1 MEREGRKQKNK
12 QLALGIVIFI
22 TTSLLLLIGTTTI
35 SQNQKDDKVTVLHFG
50 MFAGS
55 YWDVPTGNCYQV
67 IDDAI
72 QRFEESHSNVK
83 IEYVSGILKDDY
95 SEWLAEQVLLGKEP
109 DVFMIPAGE
118 FDMLA
123 SVGVL
128 KDLDDFIKKDS
139 SFHEDAYYSAAYN
152 YGSIRQKQ
160 YALPYETVPTLMFVN
175 KTLLEKEGIA
185 MPDTNWTWQ
194 DFLDI
199 CRQVTKDTNGDGV
212 TDQFGYYDYGW
223 KNAVIS
229 NGISLFDDNGE
240 NTFFGDEKVEA
251 TVRFVKELTDVNQG
265 FTVTSKEF
273 DEGKVAFRPLDFSE
287 YKTYKPY
294 PWRIKKYSNFEWDCV
309 TMPAGPSGKNQSEVS
324 TLLIGVGS
332 RTNYEELAWEFIKT
346 LCYEEETQKQIF
358 KDSQGLPVIREVVQS
373 SEFQELLQMDAPGTS
388 KRNMSVIDQVM
399 EEAVATPNFRQYS
412 SVMSE
417 ADREISRILN
427 GEVSMDNG
435 LLKLQ
440 REMNSLLKQ

>member
-1 MEREGRKQKNK
+1 
-12 QLALGIVIFI
+12 
-22 TTSLLLLIGTTTI
+22 
-35 SQNQKDDKVTVLHFG
+35 
-50 MFAGS
+50 
-55 YWDVPTGNCYQV
+55 
-67 IDDAI
+67 
-72 QRFEESHSNVK
+72 
-83 IEYVSGILKDDY
+83 
-95 SEWLAEQVLLGKEP
+95 
-109 DVFMIPAGE
+109 
-118 FDMLA
+118 
-123 SVGVL
+123 
-128 KDLDDFIKKDS
+128 
-139 SFHEDAYYSAAYN
+139 
-152 YGSIRQKQ
+152 
-160 YALPYETVPTLMFVN
+160 MFVN
-175 KTLLEKEGIA
+175 KTLLEKEGIT

-388 KRNMSVIDQVM
+388 KINMSVIDQVM